1 MFISWSFGVHLV
13 FSFCSE
19 TSVVLFNNL
28 GVSGCHNTL
37 FLSSLYLIIGLTLV
51 LFVPYVDSLMG

>member
-1 MFISWSFGVHLV
+1 M

-19 TSVVLFNNL
+19 ISVVLFYNL
-28 GVSGCHNTL
+28 GVSGCHNAL
-37 FLSSLYLIIGLTLV
+37 FLSSPYLIIGLTLV